1 MEAGSE
7 GREAV
12 SHLEHNRLT
21 SWVGT
26 LDSVVSMCMFRKP
39 PDISVV
45 RQKKMWED
53 LWQAFWLMAVDEDD
67 GM

>member
-7 GREAV
+7 EREAV

-26 LDSVVSMCMFRKP
+26 LDSAVSMCMFRKP